1 MLYLYAKFVETSH
14 SASKINTG
22 PLNSTRVKSVWK
34 KHTLKENERG
44 KGTMTDK
51 KDKIEVLEPVKG
63 SVEARPED
71 SFLTIFQ
78 VSVEKGYEPA
88 FIEKMMELQERN
100 DKNNAKKAYHEA
112 MAAFK
117 MNPPDIEKDQTVS
130 YTVAGKGTTT
140 YNHASLANVTG
151 KINKALSEY
160 GLSAAWTTS
169 QGEGGI
175 TVTCTITHKLGHSE
189 STSLTAGPDTSGGKN
204 SIQAVGSTLSYLE
217 RYTILALTGLATHE
231 MDDDGSGTEVE
242 YITEDQVKLLQDER
256 ALRKADGIKFLAHMK
271 VKTIEEIPA
280 ARFKEAMQVMKAKPI
295 PSKDREP
302 GEDG

>member
-1 MLYLYAKFVETSH
+1 
-14 SASKINTG
+14 
-22 PLNSTRVKSVWK
+22 
-34 KHTLKENERG
+34 
-44 KGTMTDK
+44 MTEK
-51 KDKIEVLEPVKG
+51 KDKVEVLAPVT
-63 SVEARPED
+63 ANPED

-78 VSVEKGYEPA
+78 VSTDKGYAPE

-100 DKNNAKKAYHEA
+100 DANNAKKAYHEA

-130 YTVAGKGTTT
+130 YNVQGKGTTT

-160 GLSAAWTTS
+160 GLSAAWITS

-231 MDDDGSGTEVE
+231 MDDDASGGEVV
-242 YITEDQVKLLQDER
+242 YITEEQVKLLKDER
-256 ALRKADGIKFLAHMK
+256 EKRKVNGPKFKAHFE
-271 VKTIEEIPA
+271 VKSIEEIPA
-280 ARFKEAMQVMKAKPI
+280 AKFKEAINLMRARPI
-295 PSKDREP
+295 PKKGTPEQETERVP
-302 GEDG
+302 GEDGWMEQGEMET